1 MGFFVF
7 IILLILGFISVIDPA
22 TAWRLTQGWQFKDAE
37 PSDAA
42 LKYLRVVGVI
52 EIIAGFYF
60 LFTM

>member
-7 IILLILGFISVIDPA
+7 IILLILGFICVIDPV
-22 TAWRLTQGWQFKDAE
+22 TAWQLTGGWAFKDAE

-52 EIIAGFYF
+52 EIK
-60 LFTM
+60 LNSLPKE